1 MTAHHGPKRVG
12 PRLHCVD
19 IAWQVQGR
27 CVGSVV
33 HSPPHTI
40 AARALSAAR
49 TIKPLPMHFAC
60 VHALGVPHT
69 HSAVCA
75 LCVGSCTLQP
85 AHLAVHALILVFFHA
100 IFNPFNLRSNQIT
113 INNERIRQCDSSD
126 TGHSDNVNIAAEHQE
141 PAEVL
146 SQLDNTSNSPV
157 YGEYKCC

>member
-85 AHLAVHALILVFFHA
+85 AHLAVHALILFFSMQFSTHSICDPIKSRPIMSVFGSA
-100 IFNPFNLRSNQIT
+100 TRVTRVTPTTWTSLPNTKNQ
-113 INNERIRQCDSSD
+113 R
-126 TGHSDNVNIAAEHQE
+126 
-141 PAEVL
+141 
-146 SQLDNTSNSPV
+146 
-157 YGEYKCC
+157 KCCPS